1 MHVKCLTIF
10 ILVLCLFS
18 ASYLAPFGRMRS
30 SGTSGESPAD
40 SRIEGREREACS
52 PSPAGQKQATI
63 EAAEKETGEID
74 KKRDKEQ
81 EVEEEPQVGPPHRQ
95 DQQE

>member
-1 MHVKCLTIF
+1 MF
-10 ILVLCLFS
+10 AF
-18 ASYLAPFGRMRS
+18 ASGAKTGN
-30 SGTSGESPAD
+30 
-40 SRIEGREREACS
+40 
-52 PSPAGQKQATI
+52 

-95 DQQE
+95 DLQE